1 MLAVEFGR
9 RVGVAAGVFAVGL
22 FALWVELT
30 SPEMDLVGYVSRLVV
45 FVTVGAVTGVMAE
58 RLRGAVER
66 AEESARHFELTRDL
80 LCTVSFDGY
89 ITHLNDSWESALGW
103 TAEELTSRPLVEFVQ
118 PDDRERTLEAAA
130 LAAAGDAP
138 ASFTNRLVTKDGR
151 TRWIDWSSKAD
162 PEREAVYAVA
172 RDVTDRRATEEAR
185 REAEERFRRAFE
197 DSAVGM
203 AVVGIHGPERNR
215 ILRANDSLATI
226 VGMSREEL
234 EGTRS
239 LAELADPD
247 AVDMIAAGMQQLSAG
262 ELALFRCEFQI
273 VRPDTRRVWVDLTT
287 SLVHDANG
295 EPAYRLSQVVD
306 IDARKQAADQLRY
319 LADHDALS
327 GVFNRRRFEQELVR
341 ELGHASV
348 RDSQGAVLLLDVD
361 KFKSINDTY
370 GHAMGDAVIARL
382 GETLSSRLRTSDV
395 VARLGGDEFAVL
407 LRRVEPRDA
416 HDVARNLR
424 ELVLARLG
432 DLDGGGLAS
441 VTVSV
446 GVASFGGDD
455 VPGPDELLMRAD
467 HAMYEAKRAGGD
479 RVSLHA
485 GS

>member
-1 MLAVEFGR
+1 
-9 RVGVAAGVFAVGL
+9 
-22 FALWVELT
+22 
-30 SPEMDLVGYVSRLVV
+30 
-45 FVTVGAVTGVMAE
+45 
-58 RLRGAVER
+58 
-66 AEESARHFELTRDL
+66 
-80 LCTVSFDGY
+80 
-89 ITHLNDSWESALGW
+89 
-103 TAEELTSRPLVEFVQ
+103 
-118 PDDRERTLEAAA
+118 
-130 LAAAGDAP
+130 
-138 ASFTNRLVTKDGR
+138 
-151 TRWIDWSSKAD
+151 
-162 PEREAVYAVA
+162 
-172 RDVTDRRATEEAR
+172 
-185 REAEERFRRAFE
+185 
-197 DSAVGM
+197 
-203 AVVGIHGPERNR
+203 
-215 ILRANDSLATI
+215 
-226 VGMSREEL
+226 
-234 EGTRS
+234 
-239 LAELADPD
+239 
-247 AVDMIAAGMQQLSAG
+247 
-262 ELALFRCEFQI
+262 
-273 VRPDTRRVWVDLTT
+273 VWVDLTT